1 MKKNKLSINA
11 FEKYSISFVNK
22 TNIKGGYPEGWTGE
36 IPVEDENTWQTG
48 DDPTNSTGGPGTST
62 LSTGV
67 IRPNG
72 PNGTNGTT
80 STTTLGGIRTTLP

>member
-11 FEKYSISFVNK
+11 FEKYSISHVNK
-22 TNIKGGYPEGWTGE
+22 ANIMGGYPEGWTEE
-36 IPVEDENTWQTG
+36 IPVEDENTSQTG

-72 PNGTNGTT
+72 TYGTT
-80 STTTLGGIRTTLP
+80 STTTLGGIKTTLP